1 MARDGDEIPTS
12 KVRRA
17 ASTTGALGPSG
28 ARLAGS
34 LLTNLARSP
43 ERAREVLEE
52 RHAEV
57 ATQVAEVLGNLRG
70 GAMKVGQLASFVD
83 VEFLPPEFRAIYQ
96 EKLADLRDSAPAMS
110 WKKVEGV
117 LEQEW
122 DEPIDELFQE
132 IEPEALAAASI
143 GQVHRGVLADGRR
156 VAIKVQYPE
165 IADALE
171 ADLELASVLISLG
184 KIIAPGLDPK
194 LVAGELRE
202 RVLEELDFELEA
214 QQQRTFARAYRDHPF
229 VHVPD
234 VVTSLSRRRVLVS
247 EWVDG
252 KRFTEILELG
262 QAQRDRVGE
271 IIVRFFYGSMERLG
285 RFNTDPHPGNY
296 LLMDGDPAHPRM
308 AFLDF
313 GNTVQIGDRSLM
325 RRALQAAI
333 DGDADKFTSAA
344 AEMGYVRDLNR
355 IDREL
360 LMAQALAVGDWYL
373 QDRVLRI
380 DPDYVAAVIA
390 ALIDPRAL
398 EGSLRLVRQLKV
410 PPEEIWLRRVET
422 SVLAVLGQLR
432 AERNWHRIVLETLG
446 EPPATELGK
455 LDAAFWQARGYPAP
469 ARDKRAGSSSA

>member
-1 MARDGDEIPTS
+1 MPRDGDDIPTG

-17 ASTTGALGPSG
+17 ASTTSALGPSG
-28 ARLAGS
+28 AKLAGS

-43 ERAREVLEE
+43 ERAREVLEA

-57 ATQVAEVLGNLRG
+57 AEQAADVLGNLRG

-83 VEFLPPEFRAIYQ
+83 VDFLPPEFRAIYQ
-96 EKLADLRDSAPAMS
+96 EKLAGLRDSAPAMS
-110 WKKVEGV
+110 WKKVKGV
-117 LEQEW
+117 LEREW
-122 DEPIDELFQE
+122 DEPIEELFSE

-143 GQVHRGVLADGRR
+143 GQVHRGVLRDGGR

-171 ADLELASVLISLG
+171 ADLELASVLIALG

-214 QQQRTFARAYRDHPF
+214 QQQRTFARAYGGHPF
-229 VHVPD
+229 VYVPE
-234 VVTSLSRRRVLVS
+234 VVTSLSRRRVLVT
-247 EWVDG
+247 EWLDG
-252 KRFTEILELG
+252 KRFDQILKLE
-262 QAQRDRVGE
+262 QEQRDRVGE

-296 LLMDGDPAHPRM
+296 LLLDDGRM

-313 GNTVQIGDRSLM
+313 GNTVEVTDRSLM

-344 AEMGYVRDLNR
+344 AEMGYVRDVAR

-360 LMAQALAVGDWYL
+360 LMAQALAIGDWYL
-373 QDRVLRI
+373 QDRDLRI
-380 DPDYVAAVIA
+380 DPDYVAAIIA
-390 ALIDPRAL
+390 SLIDPRAL
-398 EGSLRLVRQLKV
+398 EGSLRLVRQVKV

-432 AERNWHRIVLETLG
+432 ATRNWHRIVLETLG
-446 EPPATELGK
+446 EPPSTELGK
-455 LDAAFWQARGYPAP
+455 LDAEFWTARGYPTP
-469 ARDKRAGSSSA
+469 SRAVRG